1 MSLLHGGLFAYN
13 TFMSHTAGPKRIT
26 PVRLF
31 WLALLAALL
40 YWALRN
46 APLGEIWESLQL
58 LQAWQLLALL
68 ALNAVIFVLITA
80 RWWLIV
86 RADARRVPFLPLVAY
101 RLAAFGM
108 SYFTPGPQVGGEPL
122 QILYLKNAYGLT
134 AARATAAVV
143 MDKLLEF
150 LANFLFLALGLFAV
164 AQSGMLG
171 GFAPPAWV
179 AAPLALLLLWPLLHI
194 SLLYQRRHPLSALIR
209 PIYKTLANRRQFP
222 AIETFLRLVIV
233 SEHLAALFTR
243 RRFGAMLA
251 ATGVSLL
258 SWALMVLEYQ
268 WMLTFLAAD
277 LSLSQTLAALTVVRL
292 SFLAPLPAGLGAL
305 EASQVFAA
313 TAFGLPAALGISL
326 SLLMRGRDILIGG
339 LGLLIAA
346 IKK

>member
-1 MSLLHGGLFAYN
+1 MSE
-13 TFMSHTAGPKRIT
+13 TAKPKRLT
-26 PVRLF
+26 PGRLF

-46 APLGEIWESLQL
+46 APLSEIWESLKL
-58 LQAWQLLALL
+58 LQAWQLAALL
-68 ALNAVIFVLITA
+68 ALNTGIFALITA
-80 RWWLIV
+80 RWWIIV
-86 RADARRVPFLPLVAY
+86 RAEARRVPFLPLVAY

-134 AARATAAVV
+134 TVRATAAVI

-164 AQSGMLG
+164 AASGMLG
-171 GFAPPAWV
+171 SFAPPAW
-179 AAPLALLLLWPLLHI
+179 AAVPVALLLLWPIIHI
-194 SLLYQRRHPLSALIR
+194 SLLYRRRHPLSALIR
-209 PIYKTLANRRQFP
+209 PIHKRIPETENFA

-233 SEHLAALFTR
+233 SEHLAALFCR

-258 SWALMVLEYQ
+258 SWAGMVLEYH
-268 WMLTFLAAD
+268 WMLSFLSAD
-277 LSLSQTLAALTVVRL
+277 LSASQTLAALTVVRL

-326 SLLMRGRDILIGG
+326 ALLMRGRDILIGG